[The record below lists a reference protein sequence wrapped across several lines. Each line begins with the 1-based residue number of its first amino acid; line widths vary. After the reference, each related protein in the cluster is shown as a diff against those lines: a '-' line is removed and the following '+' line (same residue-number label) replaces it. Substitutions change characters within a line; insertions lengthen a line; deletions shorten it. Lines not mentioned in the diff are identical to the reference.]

1 MILVDTNVIIDIVV
15 ADPVWREWSAIQ
27 LDRHRS
33 SGVLSINEV
42 GFAELAARS
51 ENERVMKAAL
61 DELGVKFE
69 RMPTAALF
77 AAGQAFR
84 RYRAAGGPRLSI
96 LADFFMGAHG
106 QNLRVPILT
115 RDVRRYRTYF
125 PDVTLITPEGV
136 TPTA

>member
-1 MILVDTNVIIDIVV
+1 MVLIDTNVIIDIVV
-15 ADPVWREWSAIQ
+15 ADPIWREWSADQ
-27 LDRHRS
+27 LDRHRRT
-33 SGVLSINEV
+33 VALSINEM
-42 GFAELAARS
+42 GYAELAARS

-61 DELGVKFE
+61 DDLGVKFE

-96 LADFFMGAHG
+96 LADFFLGAHA

-125 PDVTLITPEGV
+125 PDVVLIAPE
-136 TPTA
+136 